1 MLCLKHVEL
10 ATGEDKENG
19 LVSWA
24 KLFLAT
30 TWEEVKELALENT
43 VLKEVA
49 ESMAHSNTDR
59 QEEYLAQAR
68 LDFIRSFGSVYKS
81 GVNEGHREAAA
92 IIAEKDAEINAL
104 KAELSLLKK
113 Q

>member
-1 MLCLKHVEL
+1 MLCLKHI
-10 ATGEDKENG
+10 
-19 LVSWA
+19 
-24 KLFLAT
+24 
-30 TWEEVKELALENT
+30 ELALEST

-92 IIAEKDAEINAL
+92 IIAEKDAALSEKDAKIAALEAENASL
-104 KAELSLLKK
+104 KNR
-113 Q
+113 